1 MIACHPI
8 LGIRQ
13 RRQAGAKI
21 EAIKDCAVFYGAAI
35 GGSDATR
42 IVGNKIHPV
51 KLKEPEQI
59 TDVLE
64 KMR

>member
-1 MIACHPI
+1 M
-8 LGIRQ
+8 
-13 RRQAGAKI
+13 
-21 EAIKDCAVFYGAAI
+21 FYEAAI

>member
-1 MIACHPI
+1 M
-8 LGIRQ
+8 
-13 RRQAGAKI
+13 
-21 EAIKDCAVFYGAAI
+21 FYGAAI

-42 IVGNKIHPV
+42 IVGKKIHPV